1 MEPTHGNNAGGPAV
15 ATTEPDPFLSFRIGT
30 EEYAVDI
37 LKVQEI
43 RGYTELTPIPHSPP
57 HIKGVMNVR
66 GMVVPVVGLRERFGM
81 ESVVYDKFTVILLL
95 SLGQRVVGAIVDA
108 VSDVL
113 MVRAAD
119 IAPPPE
125 LGVEVDTSYLIGM
138 AKSDGRLTLLVDIEK
153 VMGDLGSAEEQP
165 EGN

>member
-1 MEPTHGNNAGGPAV
+1 
-15 ATTEPDPFLSFRIGT
+15 
-30 EEYAVDI
+30 
-37 LKVQEI
+37 
-43 RGYTELTPIPHSPP
+43 
-57 HIKGVMNVR
+57 
-66 GMVVPVVGLRERFGM
+66 
-81 ESVVYDKFTVILLL
+81 
-95 SLGQRVVGAIVDA
+95 VGAIVDA

-138 AKSDGRLTLLVDIEK
+138 AKSEGRLTLLVDIEK